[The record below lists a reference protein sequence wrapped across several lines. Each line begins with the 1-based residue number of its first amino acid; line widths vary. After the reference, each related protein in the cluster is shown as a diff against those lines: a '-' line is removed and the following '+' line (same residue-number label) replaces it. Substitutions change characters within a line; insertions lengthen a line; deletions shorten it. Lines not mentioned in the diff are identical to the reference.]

1 MDASHPELLQ
11 AEAPASP
18 DLCVVSHCRAPHNGP
33 DGDGRRARGDAT
45 SFRLLG
51 LAPADLVGR
60 LVEPSVHSLLPIL
73 VEVGLQDHAILAG
86 RHGCL
91 LYQRMAE
98 RKGPGTAKLPL
109 DLSVIVVVFTRF
121 FFFFFFCLGVR
132 VN

>member
-1 MDASHPELLQ
+1 MGLM
-11 AEAPASP
+11 
-18 DLCVVSHCRAPHNGP
+18 GP
-33 DGDGRRARGDAT
+33 DAGRGAMCTFACQA
-45 SFRLLG
+45 LV
-51 LAPADLVGR
+51 PADLAR
-60 LVEPSVHSLLPIL
+60 WLVELRVHSLLPIL

-121 FFFFFFCLGVR
+121 FFFFFFALAVLELSQQTRLALNLEICLSLKYWE
-132 VN
+132 